1 MLLLGEIAALLA
13 LDEPGADSHI
23 QVFNDTEDVVLFERL
38 LNRIE
43 KHSHKLLHVLLL
55 KALSCVPTK
64 AVSQVCG
71 ASER

>member
-13 LDEPGADSHI
+13 LDEPGAHSHV
-23 QVFNDTEDVVLFERL
+23 QVFNDTEDVVLLERL
-38 LNRIE
+38 LNRVE
-43 KHSHKLLHVLLL
+43 KHPHKLLHILLL

-64 AVSQVCG
+64 AVCQVRG